1 MNIIENE
8 YITKQELCQ
17 MCNISESTAYKL
29 LKSKK
34 IRFEKCCD
42 GLLHYYKIPMVD
54 VINYM
59 QERAD
64 KGYLTVNMSIRM
76 DTELKKQADAMLAD
90 MGLNMTTAMNMFLR
104 QVVRQGK
111 IPFEIA
117 TDIPNAETLAA
128 MKKVDDMIS
137 GKIPAK
143 KYTSTDELFKD
154 LES

>member
-1 MNIIENE
+1 M
-8 YITKQELCQ
+8 
-17 MCNISESTAYKL
+17 A
-29 LKSKK
+29 
-34 IRFEKCCD
+34 
-42 GLLHYYKIPMVD
+42 
-54 VINYM
+54 
-59 QERAD
+59 
-64 KGYLTVNMSIRM
+64 TVNMSIRM

-117 TDIPNAETLAA
+117 TDIPNSETLAA
-128 MKKVDDMIS
+128 MKEDDDMIN

-154 LES
+154 LEL

>member
-1 MNIIENE
+1 M
-8 YITKQELCQ
+8 
-17 MCNISESTAYKL
+17 A
-29 LKSKK
+29 
-34 IRFEKCCD
+34 
-42 GLLHYYKIPMVD
+42 
-54 VINYM
+54 
-59 QERAD
+59 
-64 KGYLTVNMSIRM
+64 TVNMSIRM

-111 IPFEIA
+111 LPFEIA

-128 MKKVDDMIS
+128 MKEVDDMIN

>member
-1 MNIIENE
+1 M
-8 YITKQELCQ
+8 
-17 MCNISESTAYKL
+17 A
-29 LKSKK
+29 
-34 IRFEKCCD
+34 
-42 GLLHYYKIPMVD
+42 
-54 VINYM
+54 
-59 QERAD
+59 
-64 KGYLTVNMSIRM
+64 TVNMSIRM

-128 MKKVDDMIS
+128 MKEVDDMIN

-154 LES
+154 LE

>member
-1 MNIIENE
+1 M
-8 YITKQELCQ
+8 
-17 MCNISESTAYKL
+17 A
-29 LKSKK
+29 
-34 IRFEKCCD
+34 
-42 GLLHYYKIPMVD
+42 
-54 VINYM
+54 
-59 QERAD
+59 
-64 KGYLTVNMSIRM
+64 TVNMSIRM

-117 TDIPNAETLAA
+117 TDIPNSETLAA
-128 MKKVDDMIS
+128 MKEVDDMIN
-137 GKIPAK
+137 GIIPAK

>member
-1 MNIIENE
+1 M
-8 YITKQELCQ
+8 
-17 MCNISESTAYKL
+17 A
-29 LKSKK
+29 
-34 IRFEKCCD
+34 
-42 GLLHYYKIPMVD
+42 
-54 VINYM
+54 
-59 QERAD
+59 
-64 KGYLTVNMSIRM
+64 TVNMSIRM

-128 MKKVDDMIS
+128 MKDVDDMIN

>member
-1 MNIIENE
+1 M
-8 YITKQELCQ
+8 
-17 MCNISESTAYKL
+17 A
-29 LKSKK
+29 
-34 IRFEKCCD
+34 
-42 GLLHYYKIPMVD
+42 
-54 VINYM
+54 
-59 QERAD
+59 
-64 KGYLTVNMSIRM
+64 TVNMSIRM

-128 MKKVDDMIS
+128 IKEVDDMIN